1 MALGEVLAEAI
12 GKLVQNNRPPQR
24 ALKAT
29 ACQAFFSPPSYPPF
43 ASRLLVV
50 YLSFT
55 FRLLVVYLPLT
66 FCQPFATYFC
76 A

>member
-1 MALGEVLAEAI
+1 MTNGTMSND
-12 GKLVQNNRPPQR
+12 QWHNDQWRNDQWHNDRWCDDRRPILTR
-24 ALKAT
+24 WRKCRL
-29 ACQAFFSPPSYPPF
+29 PPSCLPF

-50 YLSFT
+50 YLS
-55 FRLLVVYLPLT
+55 LA

>member
-1 MALGEVLAEAI
+1 I

-29 ACQAFFSPPSYPPF
+29 ACQAF
-43 ASRLLVV
+43 
-50 YLSFT
+50 
-55 FRLLVVYLPLT
+55 
-66 FCQPFATYFC
+66 ATYFC